1 MESVEVVILGAGV
14 MGAATAWRL
23 AGRGREVALIERFRI
38 GHHQGSSHGPTRIFR
53 YSYADPLYVHMA
65 RRVLPMWR
73 ELEDEAGQSLLDLC
87 GGIDIGPRAAL
98 EPLARTLGECGAPVD
113 WVDRV
118 AGRFP
123 GVRTDGPALFSPH
136 TGVIAAAA
144 AVCAMVRLAAERN
157 VRVSEETPARIERV
171 GDSGVTL
178 DVGGERLSAGRCV
191 LAAGAWTGKL
201 ATPHVPWIPLE
212 VTREQIVYV
221 EQRADFPVI
230 VDRSTASGFRYAMP
244 QRFGAPGARAGEH
257 GTGPD
262 VLPDESRRD
271 DPVTVSRVIDF
282 IAESIPAAGTQPAAL
297 ETCLYTNTPDNDF
310 VLDQV
315 GPLVVASPCSGH
327 GFKFAP
333 LIGEI
338 CARLTLGEDL
348 EMDLSRFSLT
358 RFQPTTM
365 LPPHRRA

>member
-1 MESVEVVILGAGV
+1 MESVEVVVLGAGV

-38 GHHQGSSHGPTRIFR
+38 GHHQGSSHGPTRVFR
-53 YSYADPLYVHMA
+53 YSYADPLHVRMA

-98 EPLARTLGECGAPVD
+98 EPLARALGEGGAQID
-113 WVDRV
+113 WVERV
-118 AGRFP
+118 ADRFP

-136 TGVIAAAA
+136 TGAIAAAA
-144 AVCAMVRLAAERN
+144 SVRAMVRLAAERN
-157 VRVSEETPARIERV
+157 VRVVEETPARIERAD
-171 GDSGVTL
+171 DSGVML
-178 DVGGERLSAGRCV
+178 DVGGERLSACRCV
-191 LAAGAWTGKL
+191 LAVGAWTGEL
-201 ATPHVPWIPLE
+201 ATSHVPWIPLG

-221 EQRADFPVI
+221 EQRADFPVVI
-230 VDRSTASGFRYAMP
+230 DRSTAPCFRYAIP
-244 QRFGAPGARAGEH
+244 QRFGAPGVRAGQH
-257 GTGPD
+257 GTGPG
-262 VLPDESRRD
+262 VLPDEPRRD
-271 DPVTVSRVIDF
+271 DQATVSRVIDF
-282 IAESIPAAGTQPAAL
+282 IAESIPAAGTEPAAL
-297 ETCLYTNTPDNDF
+297 ETCLYTNTPDHDF

-333 LIGEI
+333 LVGEI
-338 CARLTLGEDL
+338 CAQLALGEDP

-358 RFQPTTM
+358 RFQPATM
-365 LPPHRRA
+365 MPPHRRA

>member
-1 MESVEVVILGAGV
+1 MESVEVVVLGGGV

-38 GHHQGSSHGPTRIFR
+38 GHHQGSSHGPARVFR

-65 RRVLPMWR
+65 RCALPMWR
-73 ELEDEAGQSLLDLC
+73 ELEEEAGQSLLDLC

-98 EPLARTLGECGAPVD
+98 EPLVRALGECGAQVD

-118 AGRFP
+118 ADRFP

-144 AVCAMVRLAAERN
+144 SVRAMVRLAAERD
-157 VRVSEETPARIERV
+157 VRILEETPARIERAD
-171 GDSGVTL
+171 DSGVVL
-178 DVGGERLSAGRCV
+178 DVGGERLSACRCV
-191 LAAGAWTGKL
+191 LAAGAWMGEL
-201 ATPHVPWIPLE
+201 ATSHVPWIPLR

-221 EQRADFPVI
+221 EQRADFPVV
-230 VDRSTASGFRYAMP
+230 VDRSTAPCFRYVMP
-244 QRFGAPGARAGEH
+244 QRFGAPGARAGQH
-257 GTGPD
+257 GIGSEI
-262 VLPDESRRD
+262 LPDEPRRD
-271 DPVTVSRVIDF
+271 DPATVSRLIDF
-282 IAESIPAAGTQPAAL
+282 VAELIPTVGTEPVAL
-297 ETCLYTNTPDNDF
+297 EACLYTNTPDNDF

-315 GPLVVASPCSGH
+315 SPLVVASPCSGH

-333 LIGEI
+333 LVGEI
-338 CARLTLGEDL
+338 CARLALGKDP

-358 RFQPTTM
+358 RFHPDK
-365 LPPHRRA
+365 L